1 MPILEIPDYLAREAL
16 FYAPQRQLEEA
27 VTHILEDYPRLV
39 AEVRKLRS
47 RVADLDAEIVEVD
60 ARVEAL
66 QSACRAIMEI

>member
-1 MPILEIPDYLAREAL
+1 MPTVEIPEHIARDAL
-16 FYAPQRQLEEA
+16 LYAPQRHIDDA
-27 VTHILEDYPRLV
+27 VTHILQDYPRLV

-66 QSACRAIMEI
+66 QAACRAIMDI